1 MAKGSNGNVTNDIP
15 HEREGQH
22 PDFSE
27 PPARKKLPKEL
38 QDTLDN
44 EEKLWAALYE
54 GKLVRKLF

>member
-1 MAKGSNGNVTNDIP
+1 MAKGSNSNVTDNVP
-15 HEREGQH
+15 HEREGQR

-27 PPARKKLPKEL
+27 PPARKELPKELPKEL

-54 GKLVRKLF
+54 GK

>member
-1 MAKGSNGNVTNDIP
+1 MAKGSDGNVTDSIP
-15 HEREGQH
+15 HEREGQR

-27 PPARKKLPKEL
+27 PPARKELPKEL

-54 GKLVRKLF
+54 GR